1 LHDGQHA
8 AVVHGRL
15 YLAPDLPGGR
25 ERRIRSA
32 MKSRPSSGFFVGAFT
47 REALAMARQ
56 WTLLGHDLATVVP
69 AGGEDVAVLVHGFLA
84 TAGVLRPL
92 RDALEA
98 EAGVTVASFTHAPG
112 ISVTALAERVAE
124 LVRRVDAERIQ
135 LVGHSIGGLAARWFT
150 AELGGDARVVQTVS
164 IASPFWGTKRARAL
178 PGALGRE
185 LAPGS
190 VILERIREGIG
201 RGVPHFA
208 VSGSHDAVVG
218 PPARLGAASEL
229 VAEGCGHNAVLYDAR
244 VLGSVVERVRAG
256 RRAES
261 PGVRP
266 L

>member
-1 LHDGQHA
+1 MRSSPSGGQ
-8 AVVHGRL
+8 RL
-15 YLAPDLPGGR
+15 
-25 ERRIRSA
+25 SA
-32 MKSRPSSGFFVGAFT
+32 LT
-47 REALAMARQ
+47 REAFAIARQ

-69 AGGEDVAVLVHGFLA
+69 ARGEDVVVLVHGFLA

-112 ISVTALAERVAE
+112 ITVAALAERVAE
-124 LVRRVDAERIQ
+124 VVRRVEAERIQ
-135 LVGHSIGGLAARWFT
+135 LVGHSMGGLAARWFT
-150 AELGGDARVVQTVS
+150 GELGGDPRIVQTVS
-164 IASPFWGTKRARAL
+164 IASPFWGAKRARAL

-185 LAPGS
+185 LEPGS
-190 VILERIREGIG
+190 ALLARIREGIG

-218 PPARLGAASEL
+218 PPAPLGAAGEL

-244 VLGSVVERVRAG
+244 VLRSVVERVRMG
-256 RRAES
+256 RRAEP
-261 PGVRP
+261 PGIRP